1 MPEFHE
7 KWINWVIETANKEVL
22 GKVGE
27 KCYMNIEWV
36 NALPEFSGEKT
47 KENMLAFL
55 QRTSPEILYTPT
67 KIGIRV
73 NLNNKECYCPLVK
86 SGITSNPKLCEGSKN
101 FYKLMCEKIL
111 NTEVEIEIKETV
123 LRNNSSCIF
132 EVIIPE

>member
-1 MPEFHE
+1 MVEFHE
-7 KWINWVIETANKEVL
+7 KWINWVIETGNKDVL
-22 GKVGE
+22 EKVGE
-27 KCYMNIEWV
+27 KCYINNEWV

-55 QRTSPEILYTPT
+55 QKTSPEILYTST
-67 KIGIRV
+67 KRGIRV
-73 NLNNKECYCPLVK
+73 NLNNKECYCPLAK

-111 NTEVEIEIKETV
+111 NTEVEIEIIETV

-132 EVIIPE
+132 EIIIPE